1 MSLFAFGALC
11 PWLSMLDPQKYGRF
25 VDTVQG
31 LDITNH
37 LRPLSGDRRSLDI
50 ERAFYS
56 RIRELPGL
64 DPPALPDQ
72 SVLDQVIAATSR
84 PLP

>member
-11 PWLSMLDPQKYGRF
+11 PWLSILDPQKYGRF

-31 LDITNH
+31 LDITTIASAH
-37 LRPLSGDRRSLDI
+37 SPVIEGPYI
-50 ERAFYS
+50 ERAFN
-56 RIRELPGL
+56 RIRQLPGL
-64 DPPALPDQ
+64 DPPTLPDQ

-84 PLP
+84 APA